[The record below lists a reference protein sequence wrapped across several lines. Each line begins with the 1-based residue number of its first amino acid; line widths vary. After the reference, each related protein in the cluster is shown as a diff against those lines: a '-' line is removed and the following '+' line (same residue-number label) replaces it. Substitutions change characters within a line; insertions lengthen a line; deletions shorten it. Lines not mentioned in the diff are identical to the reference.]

1 MRKSAVVDLPIL
13 GDPITATR
21 FLVFGGFGSSCSW
34 PPTYDIGSLLIV
46 VMKVEGVLSTSGGT
60 SCRRREASRRALTD
74 LAWLACDSKFFS

>member
-34 PPTYDIGSLLIV
+34 PPTYDIGSL
-46 VMKVEGVLSTSGGT
+46 MKVKVLNVRSG
-60 SCRRREASRRALTD
+60 RRREASRRALTD
-74 LAWLACDSKFFS
+74 QAWLACDSNFFS